1 MSELRRDLTL
11 THGIAIVVGITI
23 GTGVFL
29 KSAPMAQA
37 VGSPLLVM
45 AAWAVAGL
53 VAVLGALCFA
63 ELGTLIPRAGGEYQ
77 YVRAAF
83 GDLPGFVYVCM
94 SILIG
99 ETVMI
104 VSDDQTAE
112 EDPFSNEST
121 DKRGIVEGDE
131 TDSIAGDLTFEV
143 SDMKTKEMR
152 SPEADVEILEL
163 TYVTCLYDMHAVMSR
178 ALRLEYDDVPDP
190 ITEVPAPAAASNDVM
205 SMVDRAGNS

>member
-77 YVRAAF
+77 YVRKAF

-99 ETVMI
+99 AASVASYSAAFSIFCPPFWMSSPIPDMVLHPATANAANTI
-104 VSDDQTAE
+104 SAVSSFI
-112 EDPFSNEST
+112 PFS
-121 DKRGIVEGDE
+121 DL
-131 TDSIAGDLTFEV
+131 AG
-143 SDMKTKEMR
+143 
-152 SPEADVEILEL
+152 
-163 TYVTCLYDMHAVMSR
+163 
-178 ALRLEYDDVPDP
+178 
-190 ITEVPAPAAASNDVM
+190 
-205 SMVDRAGNS
+205 